1 MSDTYTLH
9 VMDSDDIEHAINMI
23 KVHIDHLDMGDD
35 EKEELFTEIK
45 GEIEGIEY
53 QEIKI

>member
-9 VMDSDDIEHAINMI
+9 VMDSDDIEHAISMI

>member
-1 MSDTYTLH
+1 MSDTTLH

-23 KVHIDHLDMGDD
+23 KITIDYLDIGDE
-35 EKEELFTEIK
+35 EKEELFSEIK
-45 GEIEGIEY
+45 DEIEGIEY

>member
-1 MSDTYTLH
+1 L
-9 VMDSDDIEHAINMI
+9 DI
-23 KVHIDHLDMGDD
+23 GDD